1 MPLQYLFNL
10 VMMYHCNSQ
19 DLTKKKLTTLGTS
32 KKGNVTRRISYP
44 SDGEWEAKQQMAR
57 QEATITP
64 GLEGQKKGPHGRP
77 GTLAAILRK
86 GDSAEAEDVCQ
97 KLELQKRRGGR

>member
-1 MPLQYLFNL
+1 MPPQYLFNL

-64 GLEGQKKGPHGRP
+64 GLEGQKKDHMV
-77 GTLAAILRK
+77 
-86 GDSAEAEDVCQ
+86 D
-97 KLELQKRRGGR
+97 LELWQPSSARGTQQRQKMSARS